1 MLEIVL
7 QRIGLS
13 EKEAKVYLATLEL
26 AESSVQNIAKKAG
39 VNRPTAYV
47 ILEKLMGLGLAS
59 TLQKGKKTYFVA
71 QSPSELENILKEQ
84 VSEIEHRKSELEGVM
99 SQLHAIY
106 NANSEKPV
114 VRYFEGADGLLA
126 MDRYG
131 YGQDKMEKDSE
142 ILSITPID
150 IIEEHFGSR
159 RKESVKERAGRGI
172 KSRTIYTHKDGE
184 IPSATNK
191 EELRE
196 GVFLPRD
203 KFPITGTIGI
213 YPNWGMK
220 LYYFDPSKP
229 HGVVIESKEL
239 AQNMKLLFELAWK
252 EAKRSTDKK

>member
-59 TLQKGKKTYFVA
+59 TLVKGKKTFFVA

-84 VSEIEHRKSELEGVM
+84 VSEIEHRKSELNGVM
-99 SQLHAIY
+99 NQLHAIY
-106 NANSEKPV
+106 NANSEKPA
-114 VRYFEGADGLLA
+114 VRYFEGADGLTA

-131 YGQDKMEKDSE
+131 YGQDHLAKGSE

-150 IIEEHFGSR
+150 IIEEHFGER
-159 RKESVKERAGRGI
+159 RRLSVKERANLGI
-172 KSRTIYTHKDGE
+172 TSRTIYTHKNGPISD
-184 IPSATNK
+184 ATNK
-191 EELRE
+191 TELRE
-196 GVFLPRD
+196 GVYLPRD
-203 KFPITGTIGI
+203 KFPVSGTIGI
-213 YPNWGMK
+213 YPEWGIK
-220 LYYFDPSKP
+220 LYYYDPSKP

-239 AQNMKLLFELAWK
+239 AENMKLLFELAWK
-252 EAKRSTDKK
+252 EAKRSSDKK

>member
-59 TLQKGKKTYFVA
+59 TLVKGKKTYFVA

-106 NANSEKPV
+106 NANSEKPA
-114 VRYFEGADGLLA
+114 VRYFEGADGLVS

-131 YGQDKMEKDSE
+131 RDKLEKNSE
-142 ILSITPID
+142 LLSLTPID
-150 IIEEHFGSR
+150 LIEERFGSR
-159 RKESVKERAGRGI
+159 RKDSLKERIDLGI
-172 KSRTIYTHKDGE
+172 KSRAIYTHKDGK
-184 IPSATNK
+184 IPTQTNAK
-191 EELRE
+191 ELRE
-196 GVFLPRD
+196 GVFLSRD
-203 KFPITGTIGI
+203 DFPLTGTISI
-213 YPNWGMK
+213 YPDWGVK
-220 LYYFDPSKP
+220 FYHFDQSKP
-229 HGVVIESKEL
+229 HGVVVESKEI

-252 EAKRSTDKK
+252 EAHKPEAKK